1 MPQGT
6 YIPVFTTE
14 RLKFK
19 SGGRGLVIDDDAT
32 NFDVATWTGVSGG
45 AVGGTKKFLP
55 AASATAWWKVKD
67 DAGNS
72 YYLPLYNC
80 KF

>member
-32 NFDVATWTGVSGG
+32 NFDIASWTGICSTGSSG
-45 AVGGTKKFLP
+45 KKFLP

-67 DAGNS
+67 DTGNS